1 MQPWRAN
8 FINGVILAV
17 MGLWAGLSSPSPTA
31 FIPLVFGI
39 IFLICTPF
47 MRKGNKIVAHIVV
60 LVTLLAIMGFAKPL
74 MGAIDRGSTIG
85 IIRLSVMIFSCVV
98 ALVVFIKSFI
108 DARKAR

>member
-17 MGLWAGLSSPSPTA
+17 MGLWAGLTSTSGTA
-31 FIPLVFGI
+31 FIPLVFGV

-47 MRKGNKIVAHIVV
+47 MRNNNKIVAHIVV
-60 LVTLLAIMGFAKPL
+60 VLTLLAIIGFIKPL
-74 MGAIDRGSTIG
+74 MGSIERANTLG
-85 IIRLSVMIFSCVV
+85 IIRTVVMIFSCIV

-108 DARKAR
+108 NARKSG